1 MHNDELKTPKDI
13 EIKFHRL
20 LLPSSNVLNTTLCG
34 VYNPIDNIESPE
46 FSLINKFK
54 DFDIPSNKAPNI
66 QNLFS
71 INQSF
76 GDIFINEQLEALIT
90 FINISENIILIK
102 DINVVLER
110 YYNIL
115 KNMNQPID
123 IQLPNDTSIILPK
136 KGYTIK
142 IKTSINYEGKYKITI
157 FYTIKS
163 KTYDQDYSKLKQ
175 KYNIKE
181 NSNYYT
187 IKGGSPEFFIL
198 KKLKFD
204 AINPFKVSEKFHF
217 LQENKSLI
225 EIKISNNTKSNSLTL
240 LDVFLTPKINRDIT
254 ILLIQNLE
262 QINKNKYGQN
272 GNDSKYMTIQ
282 PEEQII
288 LLFKIDN
295 VELFYNE
302 NKFELNL
309 SWLNNFDF
317 NPKIYTYEFNNSLK
331 TYNKYYKIVIIE
343 KPKEDIILNEDFK
356 VSINVTSK
364 NLDHKYIIKISQQPN
379 ITNDKSN
386 SEKVEIIDINERKIE
401 LNYKTPSSNFVL
413 ICKSST
419 LGKVFLAKLKLS
431 LYEKDKIMPVEFIY
445 EDLLSFNC
453 ISKEKNSIKDT

>member
-54 DFDIPSNKAPNI
+54 DFDIPSNKTPNI

-123 IQLPNDTSIILPK
+123 IQLPNDSSIILPK

-254 ILLIQNLE
+254 IPLIQNLE

-317 NPKIYTYEFNNSLK
+317 NNSLK
-331 TYNKYYKIVIIE
+331 TYNKYYKIIIIE